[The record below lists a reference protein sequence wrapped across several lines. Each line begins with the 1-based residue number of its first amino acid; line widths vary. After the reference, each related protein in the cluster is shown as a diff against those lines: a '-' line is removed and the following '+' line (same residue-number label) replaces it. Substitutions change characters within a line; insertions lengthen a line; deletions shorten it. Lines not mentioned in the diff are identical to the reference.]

1 MTDLSHVD
9 GYPEIPVSL
18 LASRGVLLT
27 GEWRNMRPVA
37 RERRAP
43 CSDACP
49 AAVPVPRYLHLLS
62 QGRLLEAYEAFT
74 LRNPFPAVTGRV
86 CPHFCETACNREA
99 YDGPLSI
106 RALERYLGDA
116 ARGMALPGPEGETG
130 RRVAVVGSG
139 PAGLSAA
146 YYLRRSGHQVVVYEK
161 RERPG
166 GLLRY
171 GIPEYRLPEVVV
183 DAEVARLEALG
194 VEFRTGVSLG
204 AAMSLADLAARHDAV
219 VVATGAWEGQSL
231 GLPGE
236 SLLEPGLEYLEQ
248 VARGRRALPGRRC
261 AVVGGGNTAMDV
273 ARVLRRLG
281 AEVTVLY
288 RRTAVEMPAI
298 AEEAAA
304 AASDGV
310 RFEFLALPRAAAKE
324 GGALRLTVERMRLG
338 EPDASGRA
346 RPEPTGDL
354 QDLVFDAVFRAIGE
368 RADLTPFPD
377 ALREKPGG
385 WLAVGAGGATADP
398 KVFVA
403 GDLATGPAT
412 VVAAIARGR
421 EAAAAVDARL
431 GGGHALPEWA
441 REEGSEVVGRGE
453 VNPAYFAR
461 QERVASPEVPEG
473 ERAGGVLGEETA
485 TIAAAAA
492 LAEIERCFSCGY
504 CNQCGTCFVFCP
516 DAAIGWE
523 DGPVFDYDYCKG
535 CGICSVEC
543 SGHVLAFVREKGD
556 E

>member
-1 MTDLSHVD
+1 MSDLTHVD

-18 LASRGVLLT
+18 RASRGELLT

-37 RERRAP
+37 QERRAP

-49 AAVPVPRYLHLLS
+49 AAVPVPRYLHLLAE
-62 QGRLLEAYEAFT
+62 GRLREAYEVFT

-86 CPHFCETACNREA
+86 CPHFCETACNRDP

-116 ARGMALPGPEGETG
+116 AGGLGLPGPEGATG
-130 RRVAVVGSG
+130 KRVAVVGSG

-161 RERPG
+161 RERAG

-171 GIPEYRLPEVVV
+171 GIPEYRLPEAVV

-204 AAMSLADLAARHDAV
+204 GGPGLDDLKASHDAV
-219 VVATGAWEGQSL
+219 VVATGAWEGQVM
-231 GLPGE
+231 GMPGE

-248 VARGRRALPGRRC
+248 VARGRPALPGPRC
-261 AVVGGGNTAMDV
+261 AVIGGGNTAMDV

-281 AEVTVLY
+281 AEVTVVY
-288 RRTAVEMPAI
+288 RRTAAEMPAI

-304 AASDGV
+304 AARDGV
-310 RFEFLALPRAAAKE
+310 RFEFLSLPRAAVREA
-324 GGALRLTVERMRLG
+324 GAIRLTVERMRLG

-346 RPEPTGDL
+346 RPEPTGET
-354 QDLVFDAVFRAIGE
+354 QDLVFDAVFKAIGE
-368 RADLTPFPD
+368 RADLAPFPD

-385 WLAVGAGGATADP
+385 WLAVGPGGATADP
-398 KVFVA
+398 AVFVA

-421 EAAAAVDARL
+421 EAADAVNTRL
-431 GGGHALPEWA
+431 GGGYALPSWA
-441 REEGSEVVGRGE
+441 ADEGPEVVGPGE
-453 VNPAYFAR
+453 VNHAYFAR
-461 QERVASPEVPEG
+461 QTRAESPEVPAG
-473 ERAGGVLGEETA
+473 ERAGGALGEETS
-485 TIAAAAA
+485 TILSADA
-492 LAEIERCFSCGY
+492 LAEIERCYSCGY
-504 CNQCGTCFVFCP
+504 CNHCGTCFVFCP
-516 DAAIGWE
+516 DAAIGWD
-523 DGPVFDYDYCKG
+523 DGPVFDYEYCKG

-543 SGHVLAFVREKGD
+543 SGHVLLFVREKAD

>member
-1 MTDLSHVD
+1 MNDLSHVD

-18 LASRGVLLT
+18 MASRGVLRT

-37 RERRAP
+37 QERWAP
-43 CSDACP
+43 CAEACP

-62 QGRLLEAYEAFT
+62 QGRLREAYEAFT

-86 CPHFCETACNREA
+86 CPHFCETACNREG
-99 YDGPLSI
+99 YDGAVSI
-106 RALERYLGDA
+106 RALERHLGEA
-116 ARGMALPGPEGETG
+116 AEGLGLAGPQGETG
-130 RRVAVVGSG
+130 RSVAVVGSG

-146 YYLRRSGHQVVVYEK
+146 YYLRRSGHAVVVYEK
-161 RERPG
+161 RERAG

-171 GIPEYRLPEVVV
+171 GIPEYRLPEAVV

-194 VEFRTGVSLG
+194 VEFRTGVALG
-204 AAMSLADLAARHDAV
+204 GEMSLKDLEARHDAV
-219 VVATGAWEGQSL
+219 VVATGAWEGQPM

-248 VARGRRALPGRRC
+248 VARGHHALPGRRC

-288 RRTAVEMPAI
+288 RRTAAEMPAI
-298 AEEAAA
+298 PEEAAA
-304 AASDGV
+304 AARDGV
-310 RFEFLALPRAAAKE
+310 RFEFLTVPRAAVKE

-346 RPEPTGDL
+346 RPEPTGETAAL
-354 QDLVFDAVFRAIGE
+354 LFDAVFKAIGE
-368 RADLTPFPD
+368 RADLAPFPD
-377 ALREKPGG
+377 ALREEPGG
-385 WLAVGAGGATADP
+385 WLAVGPGGATADE
-398 KVFVA
+398 KLFVA

-421 EAAAAVDARL
+421 EAADAVNARL
-431 GGGHALPEWA
+431 GGGYALPAWA
-441 REEGSEVVGRGE
+441 GEASAQVVGPDE
-453 VNPAYFAR
+453 VNHAYFAR
-461 QERVASPEVPEG
+461 QARAESPDVPEG
-473 ERAGGVLGEETA
+473 ERAGGALGEETA
-485 TIAAAAA
+485 TILAAAA

-504 CNQCGTCFVFCP
+504 CNHCGTCFVFCP

>member
-49 AAVPVPRYLHLLS
+49 AAIPVPRYLHLLS
-62 QGRLLEAYEAFT
+62 QGRLPEAYEAFT

-130 RRVAVVGSG
+130 RQVAVVGSG

-146 YYLRRSGHQVVVYEK
+146 YYLRRSGHRVVVYEK

-171 GIPEYRLPEVVV
+171 GIPEYRLPEAVV

-204 AAMSLADLAARHDAV
+204 AAMRLGDLAARHDAV
-219 VVATGAWEGQSL
+219 VVATGAWEGQAL

-236 SLLEPGLEYLEQ
+236 SLFEPGLEYLEQ

-288 RRTAVEMPAI
+288 RRTAAEMPAI

-304 AASDGV
+304 AARDGV
-310 RFEFLALPRAAAKE
+310 RFEFLALPAPPPRKAGRCASPWSGCAWGSRTPRAGPVPAHRGPAGPGVRCRCSGPSRAGRPDSLPRHPAGE
-324 GGALRLTVERMRLG
+324 AGRLAGRR
-338 EPDASGRA
+338 ASVRS
-346 RPEPTGDL
+346 PPTRG
-354 QDLVFDAVFRAIGE
+354 FA
-368 RADLTPFPD
+368 
-377 ALREKPGG
+377 
-385 WLAVGAGGATADP
+385 
-398 KVFVA
+398 A
-403 GDLATGPAT
+403 GDLATGPGT

-421 EAAAAVDARL
+421 MLAAAVYARL
-431 GGGHALPEWA
+431 GAGTPGPS
-441 REEGSEVVGRGE
+441 GPGR
-453 VNPAYFAR
+453 
-461 QERVASPEVPEG
+461 
-473 ERAGGVLGEETA
+473 RAPRWW
-485 TIAAAAA
+485 AAA
-492 LAEIERCFSCGY
+492 R
-504 CNQCGTCFVFCP
+504 
-516 DAAIGWE
+516 
-523 DGPVFDYDYCKG
+523 
-535 CGICSVEC
+535 
-543 SGHVLAFVREKGD
+543 
-556 E
+556 